1 VRRPERSEQFN
12 TVRQPSS
19 TPALPGDALEAVQQA
34 LGAEHAAVWVY
45 GLVSAFLP
53 ASFDPAALEGM
64 TAHRARRDATERLLA
79 ATGATPRPAEPAYLP
94 PQPVT
99 DQASAIAV
107 LITAESDAAVAW
119 RAVLERTDDAAVRR
133 SALESLTA
141 AAVRATRWRKVGGQA
156 PAAVALP
163 GQPA

>member
-1 VRRPERSEQFN
+1 MTGQP
-12 TVRQPSS
+12 PSS
-19 TPALPGDALEAVQQA
+19 SAAPLPGDALEAVQQA

-53 ASFDPAALEGM
+53 ASFGAATQEGM

-79 ATGATPRPAEPAYLP
+79 AAGTTPRPAEPAYLP
-94 PQPVT
+94 PRPVT

-107 LITAESDAAVAW
+107 LITAESDATVAW
-119 RAVLERTDDAAVRR
+119 RAVLERTDDGEVRR
-133 SALESLTA
+133 AALEALTA
-141 AAVRATRWRKVGGQA
+141 AAVRATRWRKAGGQA
-156 PAAVALP
+156 PVAPALP